1 MNGDGFNGMSVLD
14 CGRGRSRDGARS
26 GHGEDHRLR
35 HSGSNTLGVGFLE
48 KVYENALCV
57 EMRRQGLDVIQQAQI
72 AVFYEGVEVG
82 RYSADFIVERRVIVE
97 LKVARLIDTAHEAQL
112 LNYLRAT
119 GLEAGLLLN
128 FGTPRMGVRRMHL

>member
-1 MNGDGFNGMSVLD
+1 MELD
-14 CGRGRSRDGARS
+14 RVTERIIGCGIRV
-26 GHGEDHRLR
+26 
-35 HSGSNTLGVGFLE
+35 SNTLGVGFLE
-48 KVYENALCV
+48 KVYENALFV
-57 EMRRQGLDVIQQAQI
+57 EMRRQGLHVVQQAQI

-82 RYSADFIVERRVIVE
+82 RYSADFIVEQRVIVE

-119 GLEAGLLLN
+119 GLGAGLLLN

>member
-1 MNGDGFNGMSVLD
+1 MELD
-14 CGRGRSRDGARS
+14 RITEGIIGCGIRV
-26 GHGEDHRLR
+26 
-35 HSGSNTLGVGFLE
+35 SNTLGVGFLE

-57 EMRRQGLDVIQQAQI
+57 EMRRQSLDVIQQAQI

-82 RYSADFIVERRVIVE
+82 RYAADFVVEHKVIVE

-119 GLEAGLLLN
+119 GLTAGLILN